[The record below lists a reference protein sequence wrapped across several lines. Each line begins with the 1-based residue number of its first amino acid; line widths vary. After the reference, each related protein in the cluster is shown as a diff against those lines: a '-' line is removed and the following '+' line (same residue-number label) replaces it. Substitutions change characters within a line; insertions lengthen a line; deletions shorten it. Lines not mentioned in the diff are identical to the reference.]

1 MSHDSAI
8 TVINQ
13 APAFL
18 LTNASTIK
26 CNSFVTE
33 GTPLLIV
40 KRLHLYSR
48 SGYGVM
54 CFCHTFVTE
63 GTSVVYSAHP
73 LITEINSWYLTERL
87 QV

>member
-8 TVINQ
+8 TRINQ
-13 APAFL
+13 APVFL

-26 CNSFVTE
+26 CNNFVTE
-33 GTPLLIV
+33 GTLLLIV

-48 SGYGVM
+48 SGYVFM
-54 CFCHTFVTE
+54 FFCHTFVTE
-63 GTSVVYSAHP
+63 GTSVVYSALP
-73 LITEINSWYLTERL
+73 LITKINFWYLTERL